1 MIRKTISALT
11 ALMMLLTAFVAA
23 AETAPEPDY
32 TTGTPWLYVDLIGN
46 VTEETEAN
54 LKDNF
59 ALAANKEKLLKLE
72 IPTGYPCIGIGEER
86 VLQTQ
91 KDLARMFTEG
101 TAVTRE
107 AKLAFDLFALLTD
120 WDSRNAAGVAPLK
133 KQTDAV
139 EQIASLDEL
148 NRYFTEVAPE
158 EQLACPWDCVG
169 EKDDTNSEQWVI
181 EISWTNL
188 LVSDSA
194 EYTSETPSG
203 KKQLE
208 AKIRLARNMLAKL
221 GYTAEEAD
229 AKIEACLSLERMLA
243 PTVYTM
249 EEQTVTGFEA
259 RSTNPRTREELAEA
273 GGRIP
278 LLAYIEKAVGL
289 PAFDRYNVLAPENLA
304 ALSRLYTDEN
314 LEMIKSYVIVHGVID
329 RAGDLDRESY
339 EWKYV
344 CDHVDFGEVTIPD
357 DAASFSQYVTDRLPW
372 AVARLYTE
380 TYLKPEDKERLT
392 SLAEDMVAAYHRIIE
407 EAEFLSDETKAK
419 AIDKLESIRFLIL
432 YPDDWT
438 PYNYDGLEIKTAGE
452 GGTLYDAV
460 TAILRYRRLQKAAA
474 FGKVPEAALWTGVST
489 PQKVSCNYDSRNNTV
504 FVGGGMAGGSMYN
517 SEMRDEEVYGKI
529 GFYIGHEISHAFD
542 RSGAMTDKNG
552 NRVQWWTDGE
562 MAAFM
567 EKNRKLADYFS
578 AIHPWEGVSWNGD
591 TKTGEACADMGGM
604 KCMLM
609 LAKEKENFDYDLF
622 FRSYA
627 ECHLLK
633 LTPEYAMAAKFPD
646 VHPLNYLRINTVLQQ
661 FDEFLDFYGI
671 KEGDGMYLAP
681 EDRVNI
687 W

>member
-1 MIRKTISALT
+1 MIQKTISVLT
-11 ALMMLLTAFVAA
+11 ALAILLTAFAAA

-107 AKLAFDLFALLTD
+107 AKLAFDLFAMLTD

-158 EQLACPWDCVG
+158 EQLACLWGCVG
-169 EKDDTNSEQWVI
+169 EKDDTNAEQWVI

-344 CDHVDFGEVTIPD
+344 CDHADFGEVTIPD

-392 SLAEDMVAAYHRIIE
+392 SLAEDMIAAYHRIIE

-460 TAILRYRRLQKAAA
+460 TAIRRYKRLQNAAA
-474 FGKVPEAALWTGVST
+474 FGKAPEAALWTGVST

-504 FVGGGMAGGSMYN
+504 FVGGGMAGGGLYS
-517 SEMRDEEVYGKI
+517 SDMRDEEVYGKI
-529 GFYIGHEISHAFD
+529 GYYIGHEITHAFD

-552 NRVQWWTDGE
+552 NMVQWWTDGE

-567 EKNRKLADYFS
+567 EKNRKLADFFS
-578 AIHPWEGVSWNGD
+578 AIHPWEGVNWNGD